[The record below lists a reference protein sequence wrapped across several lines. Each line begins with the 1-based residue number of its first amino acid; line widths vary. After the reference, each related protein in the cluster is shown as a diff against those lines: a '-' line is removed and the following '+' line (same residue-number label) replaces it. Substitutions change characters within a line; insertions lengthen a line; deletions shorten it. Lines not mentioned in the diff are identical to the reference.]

1 MSVLGAV
8 PWGLESEDAAPVPP
22 LESRTMVRYIIPQ
35 PGEYEIDPATGQF
48 KRMPAVRQRFL
59 LKATTVLG
67 SSSVLRDMGIKLPGE
82 MDSTFVARMQAA
94 IRVAFRQETDVDK
107 VARIEQIIVE
117 RNPRGRAGV
126 LVHYTDL
133 TTGESDT
140 VQT

>member
-1 MSVLGAV
+1 
-8 PWGLESEDAAPVPP
+8 
-22 LESRTMVRYIIPQ
+22 
-35 PGEYEIDPATGQF
+35 
-48 KRMPAVRQRFL
+48 
-59 LKATTVLG
+59 
-67 SSSVLRDMGIKLPGE
+67 MGIKLPGE